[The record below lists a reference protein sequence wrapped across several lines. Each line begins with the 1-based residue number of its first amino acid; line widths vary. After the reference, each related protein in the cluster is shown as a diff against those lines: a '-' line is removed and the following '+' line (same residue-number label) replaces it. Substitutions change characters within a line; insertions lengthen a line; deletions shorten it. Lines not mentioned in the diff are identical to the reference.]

1 MARTLQTIT
10 LNMLK
15 YVIQSEA
22 DMIIGDS
29 HNDTQLL
36 LYVSLFSMIP
46 WRDQDNNVGDML
58 NIC

>member
-1 MARTLQTIT
+1 
-10 LNMLK
+10 MLK

-36 LYVSLFSMIP
+36 LYVSLYSMIP
-46 WRDQDNNVGDML
+46 WRDQDDNVGDML